1 MSFVST
7 MGQDFIL
14 KPPAAATQSFPR
26 RSNNN
31 LLLACRQLGSSL
43 HIKEKK
49 RANCMGISLI
59 FAPKL
64 GKNKRVETQVT
75 SLHRVF
81 PHCLAVSNFR
91 SKSLRALTSKN
102 SLWPAIQA
110 NTGEEEIRRNVLLN
124 YCRLKEG
131 V

>member
-1 MSFVST
+1 MSFVTS

-31 LLLACRQLGSSL
+31 LILACWQLGSSL
-43 HIKEKK
+43 HIKEQK

-64 GKNKRVETQVT
+64 GKNRRVETQAT
-75 SLHRVF
+75 SLQHVF
-81 PHCLAVSNFR
+81 PHWYIKLQKQIF
-91 SKSLRALTSKN
+91 TSTNEQEQSVASHSGKYR
-102 SLWPAIQA
+102 
-110 NTGEEEIRRNVLLN
+110 EEEIRRNALFN
-124 YCRLKEG
+124 YCRLKE
-131 V
+131 VVWT